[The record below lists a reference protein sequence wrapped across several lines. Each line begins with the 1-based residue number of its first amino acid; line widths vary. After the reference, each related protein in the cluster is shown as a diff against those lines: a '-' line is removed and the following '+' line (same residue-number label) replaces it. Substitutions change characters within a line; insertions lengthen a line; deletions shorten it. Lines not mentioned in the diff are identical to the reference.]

1 MDWILVA
8 FAVVSD
14 DSKFILIYKAN
25 DEENFMRKGLQNLY
39 NYDLQNPNG
48 GPFGNKRV
56 HVTKMCIQT
65 FIGELEGDGKICDDQ
80 NNAPG
85 KQLDGNGDEVSCSK
99 YIPRKFCHQQFF
111 CRETK

>member
-1 MDWILVA
+1 M
-8 FAVVSD
+8 
-14 DSKFILIYKAN
+14 
-25 DEENFMRKGLQNLY
+25 
-39 NYDLQNPNG
+39 QNPEA
-48 GPFGNKRV
+48 GPFGRDRV

-99 YIPRKFCHQQFF
+99 YIPRKFCHYQMFF
-111 CRETK
+111 VTKTCDKIRNHSKIF